1 MKGKKG
7 IRRFSEIEV
16 SFKGNMHPVRD
27 QQFNK
32 NSSCRGLVNY
42 SDIFSYWTPNLTVLN
57 QFQPEA
63 ERGEG
68 RAAGGQRPDAEDRH
82 HLWRAPGRRL
92 PRAAP
97 PLLLLRLLQQAPLLD
112 GQEAVQ
118 AAIQPGR
125 KEDIYRVTHLLA
137 D

>member
-1 MKGKKG
+1 MT
-7 IRRFSEIEV
+7 I
-16 SFKGNMHPVRD
+16 P
-27 QQFNK
+27 
-32 NSSCRGLVNY
+32 
-42 SDIFSYWTPNLTVLN
+42 N

-68 RAAGGQRPDAEDRH
+68 GAAGGQRPDAEDRH
-82 HLWRAPGRRL
+82 HLWCPVGHRL

-125 KEDIYRVTHLLA
+125 KKEEMY
-137 D
+137 

>member
-1 MKGKKG
+1 MKPVGPARSSPVSKNCCFWF
-7 IRRFSEIEV
+7 RFGA
-16 SFKGNMHPVRD
+16 GN
-27 QQFNK
+27 NTIC
-32 NSSCRGLVNY
+32 SLGSCVKSALLVL
-42 SDIFSYWTPNLTVLN
+42 YWTPNLTVLN

-68 RAAGGQRPDAEDRH
+68 GAAGGQRPDAEDRH
-82 HLWRAPGRRL
+82 HLWGAPGRRL

-125 KEDIYRVTHLLA
+125 KEDIYRVTHQLA